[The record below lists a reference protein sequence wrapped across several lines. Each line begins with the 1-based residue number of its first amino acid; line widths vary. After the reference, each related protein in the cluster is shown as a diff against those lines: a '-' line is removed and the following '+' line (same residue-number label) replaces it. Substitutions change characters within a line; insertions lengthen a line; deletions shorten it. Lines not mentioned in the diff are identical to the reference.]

1 MKIAVAIAI
10 ASSLAIACGASEGP
24 KDPAPVITPP
34 EESVKSACIQRIYCL
49 DGSEYCCKT
58 NACTVAKC
66 EPPQWDRVSCT
77 CK

>member
-1 MKIAVAIAI
+1 
-10 ASSLAIACGASEGP
+10 
-24 KDPAPVITPP
+24 
-34 EESVKSACIQRIYCL
+34 VKSACIQRIYCL